1 MLLFRYDDAIYGFS
15 TATRCNQSATNQG
28 ILMRKFQPSLVDWD
42 EIAARLMAGEPT
54 ARVAQDYEISRQAI
68 AKRAKREGWLDSQV
82 VMQGARKNAE
92 HLTGLKV
99 AIRRPRVAVQ
109 PVQPEEV
116 QPVANVQPSATVSA
130 TNAGL
135 VQKFNKDTPEVRNAI
150 LGLLKDGVP
159 KLHAAQAVGVHEN
172 TLNRWLNDDSGF
184 SAEVRAAESAAVA
197 LRVQRIGKA
206 GEKDWRADSWYLER
220 TQRGT
225 FGSDAGKGGG
235 LAVQIN
241 IMRDGEP
248 EVVDIT
254 PAG

>member
-1 MLLFRYDDAIYGFS
+1 
-15 TATRCNQSATNQG
+15 
-28 ILMRKFQPSLVDWD
+28 MRKFQPSLVDWD

-82 VMQGARKNAE
+82 VMQSARKNAE

-109 PVQPEEV
+109 PEKV

-135 VQKFNKDTPEVRNAI
+135 VQKFKKDTPEVRNAI

-220 TQRGT
+220 TQKAT

-248 EVVDIT
+248 EVVDVT
-254 PAG
+254 PGQ

>member
-1 MLLFRYDDAIYGFS
+1 MVAAKQPG
-15 TATRCNQSATNQG
+15 ATTATNQD
-28 ILMRKFQPSLVDWD
+28 ISMRKFQPSLVDWD

-68 AKRAKREGWLDSQV
+68 AKRAKREGWLDSQA
-82 VMQGARKNAE
+82 VMQSARKNAE

-109 PVQPEEV
+109 PVQPEKV

-130 TNAGL
+130 TNAGH

-150 LGLLKDGVP
+150 IGLLRDGVP
-159 KLHAAQAVGVHEN
+159 KTHAAQASGVSLDAFN
-172 TLNRWLNDDSGF
+172 AWVSRDADFAGL
-184 SAEVRAAESAAVA
+184 VRAAESAAVS

-220 TQRGT
+220 TQKAT
-225 FGSDAGKGGG
+225 FGADAGKGGG

-248 EVVDIT
+248 EVVDVT

>member
-1 MLLFRYDDAIYGFS
+1 
-15 TATRCNQSATNQG
+15 
-28 ILMRKFQPSLVDWD
+28 MRKFQPSLVDWD

-82 VMQGARKNAE
+82 VMQSARKNAE

-99 AIRRPRVAVQ
+99 AIRRPRVA
-109 PVQPEEV
+109 
-116 QPVANVQPSATVSA
+116 VQPSATVSA

-220 TQRGT
+220 TQKAT

-248 EVVDIT
+248 EVVDVT